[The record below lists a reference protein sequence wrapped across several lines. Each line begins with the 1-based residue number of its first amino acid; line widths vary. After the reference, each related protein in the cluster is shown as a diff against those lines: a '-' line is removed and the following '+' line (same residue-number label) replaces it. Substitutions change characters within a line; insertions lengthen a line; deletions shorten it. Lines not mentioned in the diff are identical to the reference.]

1 MSSQPGPRSPDSV
14 VPKGA
19 DHNARHRRPS
29 SNKTDGAAASDGEEN
44 KKPKGRAKPRA
55 AALSPAT
62 AAAAAPLAQPPP
74 APAGILAL
82 DAMQSAL
89 EVEGLPPLRHSYR
102 APTSSSTQSAER
114 SSPSRALFG
123 SASSLSSLTET
134 EERTSSSG
142 AKHLLEGAP
151 SFAQQGWAHGGRPL
165 AAAPTGAAPGKRDAA
180 AAERHSS
187 PGKPRGESGS
197 PQKGG
202 GSSTSEGAKGRS
214 KSPTRR
220 TSAGRSSARQTPRQL
235 QEELAEVAEL
245 RALLGRS

>member
-29 SNKTDGAAASDGEEN
+29 NTKTDGTGGDAAEEN
-44 KKPKGRAKPRA
+44 KKPKGKAKPRA

-62 AAAAAPLAQPPP
+62 AAAAAPLVQPPP

-123 SASSLSSLTET
+123 SASSLELTET

-142 AKHLLEGAP
+142 AKHLRGRAAL
-151 SFAQQGWAHGGRPL
+151 AQHMTARGR
-165 AAAPTGAAPGKRDAA
+165 TD
-180 AAERHSS
+180 
-187 PGKPRGESGS
+187 
-197 PQKGG
+197 
-202 GSSTSEGAKGRS
+202 GR
-214 KSPTRR
+214 
-220 TSAGRSSARQTPRQL
+220 
-235 QEELAEVAEL
+235 
-245 RALLGRS
+245 RA